1 VIGGATG
8 RRAARALAGAG
19 LAVGAVAGAG
29 LALADDGRTDG
40 GGAEVLGPGPV
51 TVELGIEHSAF
62 DTDALRVR
70 AGTTVRFVLVN
81 GDPIRH
87 ELIVGPPE
95 VHRRHE
101 DGTEAAHP
109 PRPGEVTVDP
119 QQTAATA
126 YAFDEPGFVEFACH
140 LPGHLAY
147 GMVGTVEVL
156 D

>member
-1 VIGGATG
+1 VIRGAAG
-8 RRAARALAGAG
+8 RRVGRVLAGAG
-19 LAVGAVAGAG
+19 LAVGVLAGAG
-29 LALADDGRTDG
+29 LALADGGRTDG
-40 GGAEVLGPGPV
+40 ERPVLGPGTV

-70 AGTTVRFVLVN
+70 AGTTVRFVVVN

-95 VHRRHE
+95 VHRRHA

-109 PRPGEVTVDP
+109 PRAGEVTVDP
-119 QQTAATA
+119 QQTAVTT
-126 YAFDEPGFVEFACH
+126 YAFEEPGFIEFACH

-147 GMVGTVEVL
+147 GMTGTVEVVA
-156 D
+156 